1 MIIARFHGTYG
12 KKNEIK
18 TRGLCV
24 NDSYWRQCTSDL
36 EVHVLFQIQPQISC
50 VMQAIFF

>member
-1 MIIARFHGTYG
+1 MCEWQLLKAVHY
-12 KKNEIK
+12 
-18 TRGLCV
+18 
-24 NDSYWRQCTSDL
+24 DL